1 MFLTSLVVRMF
12 HLISVKHNLFT
23 MDPNS
28 IVDTLKTKG
37 MASDFLSR
45 SNLAKT
51 YGITNYT
58 GAPDQN
64 IQLLQKVNG
73 GSPVATVVTPTT
85 TTPVTTT
92 TPTVTVPA
100 PKPVDPTE
108 IARLAG
114 EKGMTVADYQKF
126 MDGTNGTYG
135 VDKQQIGKDLG
146 IPALETSV
154 FTAPSKSTVDIFNEA
169 YTTAGLGQVDTS
181 IQALM
186 DEIAT
191 RRGQLKDA
199 TDTIN
204 NNPFLSE
211 KTRVGQGKLRLD
223 QAETDINNKVNE
235 LNTLRQWKQDQLTN
249 INNKILMSTNDFKTN
264 QELNA
269 KKLDYLTKQRD
280 TMVTDKTTNAKSDVS
295 GKATLEYLMNLPKK
309 ALTNGTTWDPAT
321 GQWIAPPA
329 KASTKTTTVKGT
341 VVSGGLTY
349 SPIDMAEDSRALEGS
364 RGSDG
369 HVDPTVYQNLYKAW
383 VANGGLLKDFLAKFP
398 PKNYVNPAN
407 TWLPSYLMPTV
418 SATTKKKS
426 TTTTINDL

>member
-1 MFLTSLVVRMF
+1 
-12 HLISVKHNLFT
+12 

-28 IVDTLKTKG
+28 LVDTLKTKG

-45 SNLAKT
+45 TNLAKT

-58 GAPDQN
+58 GSADQN
-64 IQLLQKVNG
+64 LQLLQKING
-73 GSPVATVVTPTT
+73 GGTSTPTTGVTTTTTTPTT
-85 TTPVTTT
+85 TTPTS
-92 TPTVTVPA
+92 TVPT
-100 PKPVDPTE
+100 PKPIDPTE

-114 EKGMTVADYQKF
+114 EKGMSVADYQKF
-126 MDGTNGTYG
+126 IDSSNGTYG
-135 VDKQQIGKDLG
+135 VDKTQIAKDLG

-154 FTAPSKSTVDIFNEA
+154 FAPPTKSTSDLFHEA
-169 YTTAGLGQVDTS
+169 YSTAGLDKVDTS

-186 DEIAT
+186 DDIAT
-191 RRGQLKDA
+191 RRTQLKEA

-235 LNTLRQWKQDQLTN
+235 LNQLRQWKQDQLTN
-249 INNKILMSTNDFKTN
+249 INNNILMNTNDFKTN

-269 KKLDYLTKQRD
+269 KKLDYLLKQRD
-280 TMVTDKTTNAKSDVS
+280 SMVTDKTTNAKSDVS
-295 GKATLEYLMNLPKK
+295 AKATLDYLMNLPKK

-349 SPIDMAEDSRALEGS
+349 TPQDMGEDSQALESS
-364 RGSDG
+364 RGNDG
-369 HVDPTVYQNLYKAW
+369 YVDPTIYQNLYKAW

-398 PKNYVNPAN
+398 PDKYVNPAN
-407 TWLPSYLMPTV
+407 TWLPSYLMPKTT
-418 SATTKKKS
+418 STTKKKS
-426 TTTTINDL
+426 TKTTINDL